1 LGTDEIKINSKTS
14 MGEDSLTSSHYSLQS
29 GRAQASISK
38 SAGSYGD
45 LVTEVS
51 ERVSSVQAV
60 PGVSALVRSKTS
72 YSIHFAQLMQV
83 EARLKSNSNTSL
95 NIPRPTWDTPSEI
108 NSNGVTEEGLLRDIE
123 QNGFG
128 GVWNNSVARL
138 YLLMYLLW
146 RGQENL
152 FLLRIEIVKFRSNFS
167 KLPSNSAKITAIK
180 RIKKLYLTQ
189 GSPLFV
195 DFPEY
200 LVDPSASDLL
210 ERVNYMMDTPDITIF
225 DDLAFLAL
233 LSMEHA
239 YSGQFSPQMN
249 EMERPFVSFKQSGF
263 YQALHSDLS
272 KLS

>member
-1 LGTDEIKINSKTS
+1 
-14 MGEDSLTSSHYSLQS
+14 MGEDSVTSSHYSLQS

-45 LVTEVS
+45 LVAEVS
-51 ERVSSVQAV
+51 ERTSSVQTT
-60 PGVSALVRSKTS
+60 PGLSALVRSRTS
-72 YSIHFAQLMQV
+72 FSIHFAQLMQV

-95 NIPRPTWDTPSEI
+95 NVPRPTWDTTTDSPT
-108 NSNGVTEEGLLRDIE
+108 NQNGAVEEGILRDIE

-128 GVWNNSVARL
+128 GVWNNSIARL

-152 FLLRIEIVKFRSNFS
+152 FLLRMEIVEFRSNFL
-167 KLPSNSAKITAIK
+167 KLPSTSAKISSAK
-180 RIKKLYLTQ
+180 RIKKLYLTL
-189 GSPLFV
+189 GSPLYV
-195 DFPEY
+195 EFPEY
-200 LVDPSASDLL
+200 LADPSANDLL
-210 ERVNYMMDTPDITIF
+210 DRVNYMIDSPDITIF

-239 YSGQFSPQMN
+239 YSGQFSPQVN
-249 EMERPFVSFKQSGF
+249 EMDRPFVNFRQSGF

-272 KLS
+272 ILS